1 MTLIPRS
8 HKIFYGV
15 ICAAALLIGVLG
27 YFFPPRLAAIA
38 TWLVLPPLHAR
49 FVGALY
55 FYGAIFMVSCM
66 TSRYQAE
73 VRLAMRMIATWT
85 GLLFVVS
92 ILSLSA
98 FDLSLLPPW
107 IWFASYSI
115 YPLIALYMAWTSR
128 REGQEKLSG
137 APLPAWAR
145 TFLSVQGVIVAGFA
159 LALMI
164 LPNAMVALWPWK
176 ITPLLAQTYG
186 GPLLALSVGSWSFAQ
201 RHTWAGARPVI
212 PAMFVFAAGVLIA
225 SCLHL
230 SLFSF
235 AGPAAWVWFFAFAT
249 ATLFLGAMM
258 VHVLSKVT
266 PQPGENS
273 PKNLIS

>member
-15 ICAAALLIGVLG
+15 ICASALLIGVLG

-73 VRLAMRMIATWT
+73 VRLAMGMIATWT

-98 FDLSLLPPW
+98 FDLSLLPPPL
-107 IWFASYSI
+107 WFASYRI
-115 YPLIALYMAWTSR
+115 YPLTALYMPSAR
-128 REGQEKLSG
+128 RHEGRQRLSG
-137 APLPAWAR
+137 SPLPAWAR
-145 TFLSVQGVIVAGFA
+145 TFL
-159 LALMI
+159 
-164 LPNAMVALWPWK
+164 
-176 ITPLLAQTYG
+176 
-186 GPLLALSVGSWSFAQ
+186 
-201 RHTWAGARPVI
+201 
-212 PAMFVFAAGVLIA
+212 
-225 SCLHL
+225 
-230 SLFSF
+230 
-235 AGPAAWVWFFAFAT
+235 
-249 ATLFLGAMM
+249 
-258 VHVLSKVT
+258 
-266 PQPGENS
+266 
-273 PKNLIS
+273 